1 MNLRRREWLL
11 ATLLCGLV
19 IAVVADMVLSATTGD
34 EIALGA
40 TVLLTAVATLAVA
53 WALR

>member
-19 IAVVADMVLSATTGD
+19 VAACADMVLSATTGD

-40 TVLLTAVATLAVA
+40 TVLLTAVTTLAVA